1 MNKKKI
7 VGIQRVA
14 PKNKNPFYFL
24 FVEFPMEAG
33 TNGTGVCCDRIFV
46 AESKMLPDLKVNDYV
61 VIGYNSN
68 GFIDF
73 LMKV

>member
-7 VGIQRVA
+7 VGIQRIA

-33 TNGTGVCCDRIFV
+33 SNGTGVCCDRIFV
-46 AESKMLPDLKVNDYV
+46 PDNKMLPDLKVNDYV
-61 VIGYNSN
+61 VIGFNANSYVD
-68 GFIDF
+68 FI
-73 LMKV
+73 MKV